1 MDGNMHMILQNL
13 EFRKEFAKLNHS
25 TCLYEGG
32 LWKVRVL
39 IPDGY
44 PYKPPTILFTN
55 KIYHPNVDEKNGMVC
70 LNAIDEAWSPIFC
83 LLNAFE
89 VFLPQ
94 LLLDPNPSDPFNKE
108 AAALMMSDLAVYE
121 LTVKEYCEK
130 YAKPDDEAVSS
141 EEKTTDEEL
150 SEADAHS
157 SDETVVAKPD
167 I

>member
-1 MDGNMHMILQNL
+1 MDYKVESINDEMDDFIVDFHGH
-13 EFRKEFAKLNHS
+13 KDS
-25 TCLYEGG
+25 LYEGG

-55 KIYHPNVDEKNGMVC
+55 KIYHPNENMVC

-83 LLNAFE
+83 LMNAFE

-130 YAKPDDEAVSS
+130 YPKPDNEAVSS

-157 SDETVVAKPD
+157 SDEAVVAKPN